1 VYTCVLHLAHDRH
14 RQADRQPDT
23 HALAHTCRAAPAPPP
38 LRPHPR
44 PLALLAAGARACAR
58 VQARAHAARLSAAS
72 GGPRWQ
78 ISQCV
83 RPRTRGAG
91 AQCRLHPL
99 AHNLHGA
106 TGGRSLD
113 ESRLQAPA
121 APPPAPTGTRW
132 RATPP
137 AATPPPHVSRHS
149 PAATSAIASA
159 RRGAGIQGPPSH
171 TSWRSSDL
179 WREVQRMF

>member
-1 VYTCVLHLAHDRH
+1 MYTCVLHLAHDRH

-137 AATPPPHVSRHS
+137 AATPPPARQPAQPGRDERHRQRS
-149 PAATSAIASA
+149 P
-159 RRGAGIQGPPSH
+159 RRGHS
-171 TSWRSSDL
+171 RSPLAHKLEIFRSR
-179 WREVQRMF
+179 REVQRMF